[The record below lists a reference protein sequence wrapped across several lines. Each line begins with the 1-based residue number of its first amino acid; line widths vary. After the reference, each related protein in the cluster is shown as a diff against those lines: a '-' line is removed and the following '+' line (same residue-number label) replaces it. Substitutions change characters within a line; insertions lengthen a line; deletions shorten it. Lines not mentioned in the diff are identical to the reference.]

1 MLCEWRKPSN
11 LRVRRALD
19 FCHHSFIK
27 KSKGSAHSLWTAW
40 FEPTQWV
47 IQEGKADSKKF
58 AAGFVGIMNS
68 LLSKHAEYDFCER
81 AFLLF
86 FRLSLYWNVDRAG
99 VLFLQAFIFLLN
111 LIRFTKTDT
120 ANSSFSCDIVHIQI
134 WQAKVNTR
142 KPQWLIL

>member
-19 FCHHSFIK
+19 FCHQGSLK
-27 KSKGSAHSLWTAW
+27 KSKGSAHSIWTAW

-47 IQEGKADSKKF
+47 IQEGKADPKNLLQGLSVLWILF
-58 AAGFVGIMNS
+58 CLNMQNMIFV
-68 LLSKHAEYDFCER
+68 KEHFC
-81 AFLLF
+81 F
-86 FRLSLYWNVDRAG
+86 FCRLSLYWNVDRAG
-99 VLFLQAFIFLLN
+99 VLFLQALIFLLN